1 MDQSSNDPNCRSY
14 LLDKKNVDSKSENVI
29 PSYDSVPLTPLQSEA
44 EEGLQQEEIR
54 HHRED
59 NNPRDIMN
67 YDDILEELGESGPW
81 HIINLLLLWLPS
93 LASGIFV
100 LTYSFSGKSFS

>member
-1 MDQSSNDPNCRSY
+1 
-14 LLDKKNVDSKSENVI
+14 
-29 PSYDSVPLTPLQSEA
+29 
-44 EEGLQQEEIR
+44 
-54 HHRED
+54 
-59 NNPRDIMN
+59 MN